1 MVALDTDLELGK
13 SSAHVKQSPRER
25 RAAHILLARGGDGA
39 AGSPV
44 PHVREPPWRAKRGTN
59 SSGGKRESESQST
72 GPGIITSPPCFH
84 STNFLS
90 AKSQKQQPRKKKSNS
105 SGFRSSILRPPE
117 QMKQLH
123 RTKCKNGTGTYCL
136 SGASLNFRISI
147 QQKV

>member
-1 MVALDTDLELGK
+1 MQMFGLFELLWVFDGG
-13 SSAHVKQSPRER
+13 VGYRFGVGEELSPCG
-25 RAAHILLARGGDGA
+25 AAHILLARGGDGA

-90 AKSQKQQPRKKKSNS
+90 AKSQKQQPRKKSPT
-105 SGFRSSILRPPE
+105 RPDFEVPFYG
-117 QMKQLH
+117 H
-123 RTKCKNGTGTYCL
+123 
-136 SGASLNFRISI
+136 LNR
-147 QQKV
+147 